1 MYGVLI
7 MLVAVPLKFHYI
19 FTSLQ
24 HVISQVMVMVILTT
38 MRTKC
43 LKLKT
48 HVIVIFMLLTW
59 SNIGD
64 ADVLEYCVSIF
75 RVEGTVCKFM
85 LK

>member
-1 MYGVLI
+1 ME
-7 MLVAVPLKFHYI
+7 VAVPLKFHYI
-19 FTSLQ
+19 FTNLQ
-24 HVISQVMVMVILTT
+24 CITSQVMVMVILTT

-64 ADVLEYCVSIF
+64 ADVLD
-75 RVEGTVCKFM
+75 
-85 LK
+85 